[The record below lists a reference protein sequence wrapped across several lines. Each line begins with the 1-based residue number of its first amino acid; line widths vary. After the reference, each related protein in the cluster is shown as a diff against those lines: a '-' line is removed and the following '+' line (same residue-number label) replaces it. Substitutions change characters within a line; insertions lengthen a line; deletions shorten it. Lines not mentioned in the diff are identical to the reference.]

1 MADDTTP
8 RRRKKQEVNVAT
20 VGLELGKVPPQ
31 ALDLEAAVLGAAM
44 LEQDAVV
51 EIMDILKPESFYKDA
66 HQKIFRAISAL
77 SRKLEPVDIY
87 TVTQEL
93 RKEDLLEEVGGAQ
106 YLSSLTL
113 KVGSAANIDYHAKII
128 AQKYIQRELIRIS
141 SEVQRR
147 SFDDATDV
155 EDLLDSA
162 QQDILTL
169 AEGNVKREAEP
180 IANVV
185 DKVMRNIEEAGKR
198 EDGFSGVPTGFTAL
212 DRLTQGWQPSD
223 LIIIAARPAMG
234 KTAFVLTMARNMAI
248 DHNRP
253 VAFFSLE
260 MSSEQL
266 VTRLFMSESGLSGDK
281 LRSGKLDA
289 DEMQQ
294 LSRGIKPL
302 LSAPIFI
309 DDTPGLSIYEFRSKV
324 RRLYITHHIQCI
336 VIDYLQLMAGPP
348 ETRGFREQ
356 EVAAISRSLKAVAK
370 ELNIPIIALSQL
382 NRGVETRSGS
392 NKRPALSDLRESGA
406 IEQDADIVA
415 FIHRPEYY
423 GITADEEGNSL
434 MGVTEFIVAKHR
446 NGAVDDIKLK
456 FRAEQA
462 KFVNYEDEP
471 LENLPYPPQPQ
482 AQIMGSKMNK
492 DVEPAPQMPAS
503 GGDFIGG
510 GISSE
515 DAPF

>member
-1 MADDTTP
+1 MADIATP
-8 RRRKKQEVNVAT
+8 RRWTKKQEVNVAT

-44 LEQDAVV
+44 LEKDAVV
-51 EIMDILKPESFYKDA
+51 DVLDILKPESFYKDA
-66 HQKIFRAISAL
+66 HQKIFRAVANL
-77 SRKLEPVDIY
+77 SHRLEPIDIY

-93 RKEDLLEEVGGAQ
+93 RKESLLEEAGGAQ

-169 AEGNVKREAEP
+169 AEGNIKRETQPVSSIVES
-180 IANVV
+180 
-185 DKVMRNIEEAGKR
+185 VMKNIEEASKR
-198 EDGFSGVPTGFTAL
+198 EDGFSGVPTGFTNL

-234 KTAFVLTMARNMAI
+234 KTAFVLSMARNMAI
-248 DHNRP
+248 DHKRP

-260 MSSEQL
+260 MASEQL
-266 VTRLFMSESGLSGDK
+266 VMRLFMSESGFSGDK
-281 LRSGKLDA
+281 LRSGRLDK
-289 DEMQQ
+289 EEIQQ
-294 LSRGIKPL
+294 LSRSIKPL
-302 LSAPIFI
+302 IDAPMFI
-309 DDTPGLSIYEFRSKV
+309 DDTPGLSIFEFRSKV
-324 RRLYITHHIQCI
+324 RRLYTTHKIQCVI
-336 VIDYLQLMAGPP
+336 IDYLQLMSGPP

-356 EVAAISRSLKAVAK
+356 EIAAISRSLKAIAK

-382 NRGVETRSGS
+382 NRAVETRVKG
-392 NKRPALSDLRESGA
+392 NMRPVLSDLRESGA

-423 GITADEEGNSL
+423 GILETDSGSTIGMADIL
-434 MGVTEFIVAKHR
+434 VAKHR
-446 NGAVDDIKLK
+446 NGAVDDVRLR
-456 FRAEQA
+456 FRAAQA
-462 KFVNYEDEP
+462 KFTNLEDDP
-471 LENLPYPPQPQ
+471 LENIQPAPVATQ
-482 AQIMGSKMNK
+482 TFGSKMNR
-492 DVEPAPQMPAS
+492 DAPQPEPAGAASSFIS
-503 GGDFIGG
+503 GGIHAD
-510 GISSE
+510 

>member
-1 MADDTTP
+1 MAEEVTP
-8 RRRKKQEVNVAT
+8 RRRKKQEVNVTA

-44 LEQDAVV
+44 LEKDAVV
-51 EIMDILKPESFYKDA
+51 EVMDILKPESFYKDA
-66 HQKIFRAISAL
+66 HQKIFRAIVEL
-77 SRKLEPVDIY
+77 NHKLEPIDIY

-93 RKEDLLEEVGGAQ
+93 RKENMLEEVGGAQ

-128 AQKYIQRELIRIS
+128 AQKFIQRELIRIS

-147 SFDDATDV
+147 SFDDAIDV
-155 EDLLDSA
+155 QDLLDSA
-162 QQDILTL
+162 QQEILTL
-169 AEGNVKREAEP
+169 ADGNVKREAE
-180 IANVV
+180 AVSNVV
-185 DKVMRNIEEAGKR
+185 DRVMRRIEELGKS
-198 EDGFSGVPTGFTAL
+198 ENDFSGVPSGFTAL

-234 KTAFVLTMARNMAI
+234 KTALVLTMARNMAI
-248 DHNRP
+248 VHNRP
-253 VAFFSLE
+253 IAFFSLE
-260 MSSEQL
+260 MASDQL
-266 VTRLFMSESGLSGDK
+266 VTRLLMSESGLSGEK
-281 LRSGKLDA
+281 LRSGRLDK
-289 DEMQQ
+289 DEWNQ
-294 LSRGIKPL
+294 LSSSIQPL
-302 LSAPIFI
+302 LSAPVYI
-309 DDTPGLSIYEFRSKV
+309 DDTPGLGIYEFRSKV
-324 RRLYITHHIQCI
+324 RRLYVTHHIQCV
-336 VIDYLQLMAGPP
+336 VIDYLQLMSGPP

-423 GITADEEGNSL
+423 GILQDEEGNSL
-434 MGVTEFIVAKHR
+434 AGVTEFIVAKHR
-446 NGAVDDIKLK
+446 NGATGELKLK

-471 LENLPYPPQPQ
+471 LENLPFAPQ
-482 AQIMGSKMNK
+482 AQVQTMPSKMNR
-492 DVEPAPQMPAS
+492 DSSSAPQMPPS
-503 GGDFIGG
+503 GDFIGG
-510 GISSE
+510 GISNE